1 MTPKKDKKDKKA
13 RQVGFNDVHTEIVQE
28 VEPTAAVSRFVKNV
42 YGNVRAST
50 KDRSIRALAKQIYS
64 EFTMYLDQ
72 LEQADFPAL
81 EFYENDATKIKYSD
95 PRITTYCVLMKS
107 LMTRDAT
114 LFLSS
119 YQNNEI
125 KFSVSGSPV
134 SPENNS
140 FALWGIFTRAAVAAV
155 QEALPTADLT
165 VWAVPMQNEL
175 DDIDSNSQDA
185 EELSLVVPLFADE
198 LPPESELQESSSPSL
213 SSLGV
218 QDEQELSTNTSLLTK
233 ELVPEQEQ
241 MESIS
246 ADSTSPTLH
255 AEPQLTQE
263 ELDNYDFNAWQA
275 PKELS
280 ALRASIK
287 AMHTYGL
294 RLKTACPQKANAAM
308 QLAVELTNDLQN
320 YYETAAEARN
330 EEAFKNEFHT
340 KLHSQD
346 ELMSTHRNY
355 KMVVLANIA
364 IALTGL
370 GLAVIVVSLLVRGH
384 GLYNSTQG
392 QNKVNDIDQQL
403 DKSLMVM

>member
-1 MTPKKDKKDKKA
+1 MTPIKDKKDKKA
-13 RQVGFNDVHTEIVQE
+13 KQVGFDDVHTEIVHE
-28 VEPTAAVSRFVKNV
+28 VDPTAAVSRFVKNA
-42 YGNVRAST
+42 YGNVCNST
-50 KDRSIRALAKQIYS
+50 KDHSLRAAAKQIYR

-72 LEQADFPAL
+72 LELADFPGL
-81 EFYENDATKIKYSD
+81 KFHENDATKVITCD
-95 PRITTYCVLMKS
+95 PRITTYCVLMKA
-107 LMTRDAT
+107 LRTKDAT

-155 QEALPTADLT
+155 QEVLPTADLT
-165 VWAVPMQNEL
+165 VWAVSMQNEL

-185 EELSLVVPLFADE
+185 EELSLVVPLFADQ
-198 LPPESELQESSSPSL
+198 LPPEPVQESISPSL
-213 SSLGV
+213 SSLGL

-233 ELVPEQEQ
+233 ELVSEQEQ
-241 MESIS
+241 MESIH
-246 ADSTSPTLH
+246 ANSTSPILH

-320 YYETAAEARN
+320 YYEMAAEARN